1 MKQGLLIAFEG
12 IDGSGKSTQID
23 LLGKYLKKMGRD
35 VFVTCE
41 PSDFRVGKMIR
52 EYLRGEIKGDNRVI
66 AALFVADRLE
76 HILDENNGM
85 LKKRNEGAVVLTDR
99 YYFSSYAY
107 QSVDMPMEWIINAN
121 SEAAKLMRPDVT
133 IFLDISPEAAM
144 DRIRN
149 GREETELFENKERLK
164 ATRENYFEAFE
175 RLKNSEKVEIVNA
188 DRPAEEIHKDIKKIV
203 HNIVDK

>member
-1 MKQGLLIAFEG
+1 MKQGLFIAFEG

-149 GREETELFENKERLK
+149 GREETELFENKERLR
-164 ATRENYFEAFE
+164 ATRMKYFEAFE
-175 RLKNSEKVEIVNA
+175 RMKDSERVEIVDA
-188 DRPAEEIHKDIKKIV
+188 QRSVEEIHNDIK
-203 HNIVDK
+203 NIVKSILNK

>member
-1 MKQGLLIAFEG
+1 MEQGLFIAFEG

-23 LLGKYLKKMGRD
+23 LIGEYLKKMGRD

-76 HILDENNGM
+76 HILDENKGM

-133 IFLDISPEAAM
+133 IFLDISPEVAM
-144 DRIRN
+144 ERIRK

>member
-1 MKQGLLIAFEG
+1 MEQGLFIAFEG

-23 LLGKYLKKMGRD
+23 LLGKYLREMGKE

-121 SEAAKLMRPDVT
+121 SEAAKLMRPDAT

-144 DRIRN
+144 ERIRK
-149 GREETELFENKERLK
+149 GREETELFENKERLR
-164 ATRENYFEAFE
+164 ATREKYFEAFE

-188 DRPAEEIHKDIKKIV
+188 DRPAEEIHNDIK
-203 HNIVDK
+203 NIVKSILNK

>member
-1 MKQGLLIAFEG
+1 MEQGLFIAFEG

-121 SEAAKLMRPDVT
+121 LPAAELMRPDVT